1 MFTREFDR
9 KIHFFLA
16 VFVCSAIVGMTFGV
30 YALWPANVEKGYTPE
45 QPIAFSHA
53 LHAGHSMVGGKR
65 GLQIDCLYCHSRVEE
80 SPYATVPTVS
90 TCMNCHREVQ
100 PTVVDHEAAHEGEGT
115 EGEGTKEEGT
125 KEEGTK
131 GQRNKGTEGEG
142 TEAQRDKGDG
152 ALIKEIPEGRKL
164 QEDIAKLLEHYIE
177 NKPIRWVK
185 VHDLADFVYFD
196 HSRHMQAG
204 LSCLDCHGEVERM
217 ERMTRVNSLKMKWCL
232 DCHQQPATETTSELY
247 QRQVF
252 QGRVGLRGPIHC
264 SACHR

>member
-9 KIHFFLA
+9 KIHIFLA
-16 VFVCSAIVGMTFGV
+16 VFSCSAIVGVTFGF
-30 YALWPANVEKGYTPE
+30 YALWPANVERGYAPE

-53 LHAGHSMVGGKR
+53 LHAGSSMIDGKR
-65 GLQIDCLYCHSRVEE
+65 GLQIDCLYCHSRAEE
-80 SPYATVPTVS
+80 GPHATVPTVS

-100 PTVVDHEAAHEGEGT
+100 TTVQLHEAGHEHEVGHEKKGIIQALAVEPGGSGQGDHGVGQERT
-115 EGEGTKEEGT
+115 ESEEGI
-125 KEEGTK
+125 
-131 GQRNKGTEGEG
+131 
-142 TEAQRDKGDG
+142 
-152 ALIKEIPEGRKL
+152 IKEVAEGYRL
-164 QEDIAKLLEHYIE
+164 QEDIAKLLEHYTE

-204 LSCLDCHGEVERM
+204 LSCQDCHGEVERM
-217 ERMTRVNSLKMKWCL
+217 ERMTRVHSLKMKWCL

-247 QRQVF
+247 RKQMY
-252 QGRVGLRGPIHC
+252 QGREGLRGPIHC